1 MFLCGGSPAFFVFF
15 RHTSQQPFS
24 VRSTLPPHPL
34 TSSFPTMFA
43 LTAAPAV
50 KAVPTTV
57 AAKKSGAMR
66 TWAATNNK

>member
-1 MFLCGGSPAFFVFF
+1 
-15 RHTSQQPFS
+15 
-24 VRSTLPPHPL
+24 
-34 TSSFPTMFA
+34 MFA